1 MKRFVEQHGVAIVGG
16 CCGTTPAHLASFI
29 EAKSTINYKER
40 VAKPLIPSATSL
52 YRPVEFKQD
61 TSILIVA
68 ERTNANGSRKFK
80 RLLEEEQWDGL
91 VDMARE
97 ELTGGAH
104 VLDVCVD
111 FVGRDGVAD
120 MEEIV
125 GRLAQHVDAPLMLD
139 STDANAIEAGLK
151 RGGGRCIVNSIN
163 LEDGEQ
169 RLDDICPLLKQY
181 GATAVALTI
190 DEEGMAKT
198 SARKVEVAK
207 RLHDLYTNKWGLQS
221 SDMMLDVLTFTIATG
236 MEADRKLALETL
248 DAIEIIS
255 KELPECGLLLGVSNV
270 SFGLKPAARRVLKF
284 CFPTRSNWARAY
296 ISNCTCIKDFAK
308 TQNSRRPL
316 ASGNRFGVRQSH

>member
-1 MKRFVEQHGVAIVGG
+1 MALLTWHAKNL
-16 CCGTTPAHLASFI
+16 LA
-29 EAKSTINYKER
+29 
-40 VAKPLIPSATSL
+40 
-52 YRPVEFKQD
+52 
-61 TSILIVA
+61 
-68 ERTNANGSRKFK
+68 
-80 RLLEEEQWDGL
+80 
-91 VDMARE
+91 
-97 ELTGGAH
+97 GAH

-255 KELPECGLLLGVSNV
+255 KELPECGLLLGV
-270 SFGLKPAARRVLKF
+270 FQ
-284 CFPTRSNWARAY
+284 C
-296 ISNCTCIKDFAK
+296 
-308 TQNSRRPL
+308 
-316 ASGNRFGVRQSH
+316 